1 MKTDQ
6 SISISNRLFIESTM
20 NISTSLIYRIL
31 VPKFIRKIIR
41 AKHLRKTILNHY
53 ANLPETPTKEILDV
67 LEYLKSNPI
76 AVFPY
81 DFQNKYI
88 AENIEVLDDK
98 VKGLRYVMLNGRKLY
113 FKKRWSKRRI
123 RHSFNEL
130 TKEQDPKSP
139 HCYLNDQ
146 FLIEDG
152 EVLVDIGV
160 AEGNFALEAVEK
172 ASRIIMFETD
182 VEWIEAL
189 KATFEPWKDKV
200 LIVNKFVSD
209 ITNSKNTTLD
219 DFIKPDEKITFL
231 KIDVDGA
238 ESRLMKGCKRILAEQ
253 KPLKLAICT
262 YHKHQ
267 DEEEFNSL
275 LIRNG
280 FETTHSDGFILFYY
294 DKKMKAPY
302 LRRGLIRA
310 TKKG

>member
-1 MKTDQ
+1 
-6 SISISNRLFIESTM
+6 M

-31 VPKFIRKIIR
+31 VPKFIRKRIL
-41 AKHLRKTILNHY
+41 AKILRTSILNYY
-53 ANLPETPTKEILDV
+53 ANLPETPLKEVQEV

-81 DFQNKYI
+81 EFQKKYD
-88 AENIEVLDDK
+88 EKTIEVMEDK
-98 VKGLRYVMLNGRKLY
+98 DKGLRYVMLDGKRLY
-113 FKKRWSKRRI
+113 FKKRWSTKRI

-130 TKEQDPKSP
+130 TKEQDLQSP
-139 HCYLNDQ
+139 HRYLKDH
-146 FLIEDG
+146 FKVEEG

-160 AEGNFALEAVEK
+160 AEGNFALGAVEK
-172 ASRIIMFETD
+172 ASRLILFETD

-189 KATFEPWKDKV
+189 NATFEPWKDKV
-200 LIVNKFVSD
+200 LIVNKFVSN
-209 ITNSKNTTLD
+209 ITNSSNTTLD
-219 DFIKPDEKITFL
+219 DFIGQDEKITFL

-238 ESRLMKGCKRILAEQ
+238 ESRLLEGCKRILAEQ

-262 YHKHQ
+262 YHKQQ

-280 FETTHSDGFILFYY
+280 FKTSHSDGFILFYY
-294 DKKMKAPY
+294 DKKIAAPY

-310 TKKG
+310 TK